1 MPQVIDFNKSYLAS
15 TSQSIALPVV
25 ASPAS
30 NLLTEFGLS
39 VLQGG
44 NVLLNASVGAQST
57 NLTPVL
63 LFTILRDTTPIF
75 TIQKQLEATSELA
88 AISFSH
94 VDSNVATGYYAYR
107 MQVSLMNAV
116 TTSTANL
123 IGPVV
128 LSGLSLG

>member
-1 MPQVIDFNKSYLAS
+1 MPQVIDFNKSYQAS
-15 TSQSIALPVV
+15 ISQSIALPVA
-25 ASPAS
+25 ASPSS

-39 VLQGG
+39 VMQGG
-44 NVLLNASVGAQST
+44 NVLLNASIGAQST

-75 TIQKQLEATSELA
+75 TIQKQLEATNELA

-107 MQVSLMNAV
+107 MQVSLMNAP